1 MNDLD
6 KSSKMF
12 LTQGL
17 KGLLYSR
24 KGTLCIFVA
33 LLASFLILVLS
44 FCSHFNPSVCMAGFS
59 MFGVIGSVI
68 SAIFCNGNTK
78 EAIANANNQ
87 GVGSLMNPTPP
98 TNASLSTST
107 LVGANLIEER
117 HKV

>member
-6 KSSKMF
+6 KSSRIP

-17 KGLLYSR
+17 RGLLCSR

-33 LLASFLILVLS
+33 LLASFLILTLAI
-44 FCSHFNPSVCMAGFS
+44 CSHFNPSICVAGFS

-78 EAIANANNQ
+78 EAIATANNQ
-87 GVGSLMNPTPP
+87 GIGSLMNPTDP
-98 TNASLSTST
+98 TNTNP
-107 LVGANLIEER
+107 LVDANVIEGR
-117 HKV
+117 TKP